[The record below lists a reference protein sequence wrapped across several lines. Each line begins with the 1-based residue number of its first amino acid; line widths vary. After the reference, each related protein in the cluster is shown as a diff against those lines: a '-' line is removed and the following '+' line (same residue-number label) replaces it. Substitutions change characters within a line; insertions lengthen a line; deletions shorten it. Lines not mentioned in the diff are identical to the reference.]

1 MFILIKLGGLKTA
14 HFSFKMRKSIFSAVL
29 VFIFLLLP
37 SFSISTDKV
46 YENSKSTKDTLNIR
60 MDVKTVGFS
69 KDDVKILNDIVN
81 VLNSVEKRQ
90 SYSENEIQNLKNEI
104 RKKPDNIEIITAH
117 LKMSE
122 ETLLHRY
129 KVFNTI
135 KAISILLAV
144 MFSLFYIIR
153 GLNLY
158 AFQTDWRKT
167 LSYMLVVINIAMFLC
182 LVAIHIAKIF
192 TIGTI
197 QNISSLL

>member
-1 MFILIKLGGLKTA
+1 MFVLIKLGGLKTA

-69 KDDVKILNDIVN
+69 KDDVKILNDVVN

-90 SYSENEIQNLKNEI
+90 SYSENEIQNLKNEV
-104 RKKPDNIEIITAH
+104 RKKPDKIEVITAH

-135 KAISILLAV
+135 KAVSILLAV

-182 LVAIHIAKIF
+182 LVAIHIARVF

>member
-1 MFILIKLGGLKTA
+1 MFVLIKLGGLKTA

-90 SYSENEIQNLKNEI
+90 SYSENEIQNLKNEV
-104 RKKPDNIEIITAH
+104 REKPDKIEVITAH

-135 KAISILLAV
+135 KAVSILLAV

>member
-1 MFILIKLGGLKTA
+1 VFILIKLGGLKTA

>member
-1 MFILIKLGGLKTA
+1 
-14 HFSFKMRKSIFSAVL
+14 MRKSIFSAVL

-90 SYSENEIQNLKNEI
+90 SYSENEIQNLKNEV
-104 RKKPDNIEIITAH
+104 REKPDKIEVITAH

-135 KAISILLAV
+135 KAVSILLAV

>member
-1 MFILIKLGGLKTA
+1 MGGLKTA

-104 RKKPDNIEIITAH
+104 KKKPDNIEILTTH